1 MAGSYFISKLYKQ
14 AHSVVMV
21 VPRPVRITLG
31 LEAGNHV
38 VLQWNQADGNFEFRK
53 FVPVGAKD
61 GNDGEHSDQRDR
73 SGATPAEI
81 GG

>member
-1 MAGSYFISKLYKQ
+1 MAGSYFISKLYRQ
-14 AHSVVMV
+14 ANSVVMV

-38 VLQWNQADGNFEFRK
+38 VLQWNQAEGKFEFKK
-53 FVPVGAKD
+53 FEPVGAHHAD
-61 GNDGEHSDQRDR
+61 DREHTDQQDR
-73 SGATPAEI
+73 SRAAQTAV